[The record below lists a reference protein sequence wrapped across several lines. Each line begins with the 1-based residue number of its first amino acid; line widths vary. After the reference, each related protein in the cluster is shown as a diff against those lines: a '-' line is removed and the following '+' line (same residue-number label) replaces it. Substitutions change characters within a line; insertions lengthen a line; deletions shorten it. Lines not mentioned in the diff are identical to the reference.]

1 MRCVHLLAAHAQLN
15 PIAVAITV
23 VVVIVCCGA
32 APAGH
37 VCGCSLLLVPPAPK
51 QSETTIKLIY
61 VSGQIC
67 AAILRLIWQSA
78 VCRFV
83 ARSDFPSE
91 RGRGGGA
98 TCGSESVAGGSFWP
112 IAQSRP
118 VVSTRKGAI
127 RFSECLLFSARQK
140 VYDLLMSRLGKQRQ
154 LRFGQLRRLGQL
166 IRNLAHI
173 LFILLNK
180 FYVMFMGSTCIYCCC
195 CCGRRAR

>member
-1 MRCVHLLAAHAQLN
+1 MWLLAV
-15 PIAVAITV
+15 VAIV
-23 VVVIVCCGA
+23 GA
-32 APAGH
+32 TRTQTERDNNKTYLCLWSNLRRYFVTYLTERRLPF
-37 VCGCSLLLVPPAPK
+37 CSALRFPP
-51 QSETTIKLIY
+51 
-61 VSGQIC
+61 V
-67 AAILRLIWQSA
+67 
-78 VCRFV
+78 
-83 ARSDFPSE
+83 

-118 VVSTRKGAI
+118 VVSTREGAI
-127 RFSECLLFSARQK
+127 RFSECLLFGARQK

-180 FYVMFMGSTCIYCCC
+180 FHVMFMGSTCIYCCC